1 VKGLLVLLTLACA
14 FGLAALWQKDKL
26 HELQA
31 ARLEAAQ
38 VAEGTLAPTP
48 SGALP
53 EGKGVVIVGRPSG
66 AEPVFVPPTT
76 TAHAADAI
84 PEPASSLAGF
94 ELEVMPGQT
103 LSGIAQIVYGSA
115 ARTLILRLA
124 EYNDLADPDDLSAG
138 QTIWLPPIEKLR

>member
-26 HELQA
+26 RELHA

-38 VAEGTLAPTP
+38 VADGTLAPTP

-66 AEPVFVPPTT
+66 VEPLFVPEKPLPEG
-76 TAHAADAI
+76 DAS
-84 PEPASSLAGF
+84 PEPETGTVDF

-115 ARTLILRLA
+115 ARPLILRLA
-124 EYNDLADPDDLSAG
+124 EYNDLADPDNLSAG
-138 QTIWLPPIEKLR
+138 RTIWLPPIEKLR